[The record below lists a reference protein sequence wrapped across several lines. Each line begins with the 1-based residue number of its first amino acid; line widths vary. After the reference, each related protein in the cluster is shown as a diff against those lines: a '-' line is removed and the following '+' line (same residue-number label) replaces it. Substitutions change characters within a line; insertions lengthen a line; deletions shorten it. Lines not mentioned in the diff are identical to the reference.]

1 MYEIKHLSP
10 LSKKTIII
18 IHFIKNYFF
27 HTLHEKCSEL
37 QCTIYNIL
45 HWFSISIHP
54 WLTYNYNTNER
65 KQKKKTS

>member
-27 HTLHEKCSEL
+27 PYIAWKM
-37 QCTIYNIL
+37 
-45 HWFSISIHP
+45 
-54 WLTYNYNTNER
+54 
-65 KQKKKTS
+65 